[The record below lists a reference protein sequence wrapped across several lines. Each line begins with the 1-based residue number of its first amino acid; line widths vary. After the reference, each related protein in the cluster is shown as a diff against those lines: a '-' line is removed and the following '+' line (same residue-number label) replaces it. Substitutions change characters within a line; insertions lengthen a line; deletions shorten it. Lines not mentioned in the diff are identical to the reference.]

1 MSMMIMPA
9 APKLGFLG
17 FGESKEGAIAAY
29 DAAANK
35 LQLELKKSLEEFPK
49 AAAALNMWPKVMA
62 EEKQF
67 YTASQNAA
75 LRVAL
80 TDLRAAA
87 LELMER
93 SVEAD
98 WYSADL
104 KVAII
109 KADIALDEPPY
120 SV

>member
-1 MSMMIMPA
+1 MPYDPTPIEVQAAMIA
-9 APKLGFLG
+9 DLEARLKL
-17 FGESKEGAIAAY
+17 
-29 DAAANK
+29 
-35 LQLELKKSLEEFPK
+35 
-49 AAAALNMWPKVMA
+49 A

-80 TDLRAAA
+80 TDLRAAG
-87 LELMER
+87 LGIIER

-104 KVAII
+104 KVAVI
-109 KADIALDEPPY
+109 KADIALDAPPY

>member
-1 MSMMIMPA
+1 MPNDPTPNEVQAAMIA
-9 APKLGFLG
+9 
-17 FGESKEGAIAAY
+17 
-29 DAAANK
+29 D
-35 LQLELKKSLEEFPK
+35 LE
-49 AAAALNMWPKVMA
+49 ARLNLA

-109 KADIALDEPPY
+109 KADIALDAPPY

>member
-1 MSMMIMPA
+1 MPNDPTPFEVQAAMIA
-9 APKLGFLG
+9 DLTAKL
-17 FGESKEGAIAAY
+17 
-29 DAAANK
+29 K
-35 LQLELKKSLEEFPK
+35 LSDE
-49 AAAALNMWPKVMA
+49 AM
-62 EEKQF
+62 F

-80 TDLRAAA
+80 TDLRASG
-87 LELMER
+87 LDLMER
-93 SVEAD
+93 STEAD
-98 WYSADL
+98 WYAADL

>member
-1 MSMMIMPA
+1 MPNDPTPFEVQAAMIA
-9 APKLGFLG
+9 DLTAKL
-17 FGESKEGAIAAY
+17 
-29 DAAANK
+29 K
-35 LQLELKKSLEEFPK
+35 LSDE
-49 AAAALNMWPKVMA
+49 AM
-62 EEKQF
+62 F

-80 TDLRAAA
+80 TDLRASGLA
-87 LELMER
+87 LMER
-93 SVEAD
+93 STEAD
-98 WYSADL
+98 WYAADL

>member
-1 MSMMIMPA
+1 MTTEQKLFPFYPMPNDPTPFEVQAAMIA
-9 APKLGFLG
+9 DLTAKL
-17 FGESKEGAIAAY
+17 
-29 DAAANK
+29 K
-35 LQLELKKSLEEFPK
+35 LSDE
-49 AAAALNMWPKVMA
+49 AM
-62 EEKQF
+62 F

-80 TDLRAAA
+80 T
-87 LELMER
+87 
-93 SVEAD
+93 EAD
-98 WYSADL
+98 WYAADL